1 MRDLPWTT
9 GSWRRCSGR
18 CDGQCWPHRIRRVR
32 LEIGTAS
39 QLLRGDRFGY
49 ANLGSRG
56 ELRLVSMETERT
68 PTCEKAFSFS
78 ITGDIDLRETKP
90 VAHVSMKVD
99 WAAQATLSHGK

>member
-1 MRDLPWTT
+1 
-9 GSWRRCSGR
+9 
-18 CDGQCWPHRIRRVR
+18 

-99 WAAQATLSHGK
+99 WAAKRRYRTASRNDTFDAVS